1 MDWITNADF
10 KILYFIHDNLSCGF
24 MDFIMPKITYL
35 TEMGAVWIL
44 AALLFLVFRKYRA
57 SIAIA
62 GGMAGGLL
70 VGNLLL
76 KHLVARSRPCWIDTA
91 FPMLVDVPKDF
102 SFPSAHAMISFAAA
116 VAVFHYNKK
125 AGIAA
130 LVVASL
136 IAFSRLYLF
145 VHFPSDVLVGTLVGI
160 GLGIAAFIVT
170 DRVADKIR
178 KNKSGAKA

>member
-76 KHLVARSRPCWIDTA
+76 KHLVARSRPAGLTRRSRCSWTSRRI
-91 FPMLVDVPKDF
+91 
-102 SFPSAHAMISFAAA
+102 SPSPP
-116 VAVFHYNKK
+116 
-125 AGIAA
+125 
-130 LVVASL
+130 
-136 IAFSRLYLF
+136 R
-145 VHFPSDVLVGTLVGI
+145 TQ
-160 GLGIAAFIVT
+160 
-170 DRVADKIR
+170 
-178 KNKSGAKA
+178 